1 MQNLAFMSWY
11 YVVHLKYNG
20 YVMKPLDFGKKC
32 TYFEKDCGNCF
43 VFKDEMFGDQ
53 LAIIPIESIL
63 YIDVCYAEAEK
74 E

>member
-1 MQNLAFMSWY
+1 MRRY

-20 YVMKPLDFGKKC
+20 YITRPFDFGKRC
-32 TYFEKDCGNCF
+32 TYFEKDNGNCF
-43 VFKDEMFGDQ
+43 VFKDEIFGDQ
-53 LAIIPIESIL
+53 LAIIPIENIL